1 MKNQLVK
8 NPKDNGKGGYDCELY
23 HVALKQ
29 WIPFTA
35 NADDTEQHGRDIHAL
50 IQSGAAGEIAPP
62 PPPPSEQDLF
72 EQERQQR
79 ISEAENYANQPL
91 KYNAL
96 TEAQK
101 AGLQEYFNALNALA
115 LGDAWPTKPDFLN

>member
-1 MKNQLVK
+1 MDNQLVK
-8 NPKDNGKGGYDCELY
+8 NPKDNGKGGYDCEIY
-23 HVALKQ
+23 HAVLRE

-35 NADDTEQHGRDIHAL
+35 NANDTEQHGRDIYAL
-50 IQSGAAGEIAPP
+50 IDSGKAGEIAPP
-62 PPPPSEQDLF
+62 PPPPSEQELF

-96 TEAQK
+96 TEAEK
-101 AGLQEYFNALNALA
+101 TALQGYFNALNATV